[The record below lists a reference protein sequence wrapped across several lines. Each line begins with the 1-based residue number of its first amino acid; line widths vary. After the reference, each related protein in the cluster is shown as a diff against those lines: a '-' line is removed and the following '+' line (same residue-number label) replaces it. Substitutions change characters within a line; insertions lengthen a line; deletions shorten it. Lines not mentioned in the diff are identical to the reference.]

1 MQTAAIAFTGLL
13 TLALPLGLVLWYQRR
28 GGRWSDFFTGAATFV
43 LFALVMEQLL
53 HTLVLRSPLGG
64 AVQNTIWL
72 YGLYGGLAAGLFE
85 ETGRLVAFRFFLK
98 KHTAPA
104 TALAYGAGHG
114 GAEAVLVVG
123 VTMVND
129 LILLSMLQSGAI
141 TDPAVLS
148 AAQAVASA
156 PAGMFLWAALE
167 RVAAVALHVC
177 NSVLVFAAA
186 RQPGKGWLFC
196 VAVLAHAALD
206 FLAVTLNASVGVAAA
221 ELATVAVTALVA
233 CLAAK
238 VYQNLQKIQPSP

>member
-13 TLALPLGLVLWYQRR
+13 TLALPLGLMLWYRR
-28 GGRWSDFFTGAATFV
+28 MGGRWSDFFTGAGTFV
-43 LFALVMEQLL
+43 LFALVLEQLL

-85 ETGRLVAFRFFLK
+85 ETGRFVAFRFFLK

-123 VTMVND
+123 VTMVNN
-129 LILLSMLQSGAI
+129 LLLLSMLQSGAI

-148 AAQAVASA
+148 AAQAVAAA

-177 NSVLVFAAA
+177 NSVLVFVAV
-186 RQPGKGWLFC
+186 RQPGKGRLFC
-196 VAVLAHAALD
+196 VAVLAHAAVD
-206 FLAVTLNASVGVAAA
+206 FLAVVLNATAGVAAA

-233 CLAAK
+233 CLATK